1 MRSRGGLG
9 HFTHCGLCVQMQ
21 GCSCIG
27 QHLYIG
33 CMLVFRTACHTIVIQ
48 SDQIGAVQLLRG
60 KATGVLTEL
69 RPRVAGPGG
78 CHLQR
83 GPAARPPIQGAHR
96 EPCRGARACGR
107 AASVHSCGR
116 GACACSRG
124 APCPA
129 PSYVPCAPAAPPARL
144 PAHITHGAVFTADRS
159 LGGRRR
165 LLARA
170 PAPAPGAAAGPD
182 LAAAALGLAAAA
194 PGAGPHRT
202 RSSQAVVVPGKSVK
216 ATIQEEKAVGKAQ
229 VEAWG
234 KVRALP

>member
-1 MRSRGGLG
+1 VAVIYSVDLLPG
-9 HFTHCGLCVQMQ
+9 HQYKEHTG
-21 GCSCIG
+21 S
-27 QHLYIG
+27 
-33 CMLVFRTACHTIVIQ
+33 LVEAL
-48 SDQIGAVQLLRG
+48 A
-60 KATGVLTEL
+60 
-69 RPRVAGPGG
+69 
-78 CHLQR
+78 
-83 GPAARPPIQGAHR
+83 PAAALPASTAAAAAHAPVAAAHPVPPLATS
-96 EPCRGARACGR
+96 PAR
-107 AASVHSCGR
+107 
-116 GACACSRG
+116 
-124 APCPA
+124 
-129 PSYVPCAPAAPPARL
+129 PAAPPARL

-194 PGAGPHRT
+194 PSAGPHRT